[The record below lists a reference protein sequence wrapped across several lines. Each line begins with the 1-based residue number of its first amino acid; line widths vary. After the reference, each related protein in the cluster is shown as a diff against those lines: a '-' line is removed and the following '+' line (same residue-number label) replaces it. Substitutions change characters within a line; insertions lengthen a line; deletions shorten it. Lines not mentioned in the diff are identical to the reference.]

1 MKLIFKYV
9 GKHIGLFITAIV
21 FLIIESVTEI
31 FQPTYMSMI
40 VDEGVT
46 KADTAAIAHYGII
59 MLIIAGIDAGAA
71 IVRSIFS
78 ARLGQMVAKDLR
90 RDVYKKTQTLSLENI
105 ERISTASIITR
116 ITNDVTQVQDFVQGV
131 TRIIF
136 RAPIITISAIVMIVL
151 RTPWLIPTMIVVIAI
166 SAFLIFLNLKIGYP
180 KFAFLQKRTD
190 RLNHVSREYLTSVR
204 VVKAFNASETEH
216 KRFNLSS
223 AALRDAG
230 ISAMRTMA
238 VFGPL
243 INLTVNLS
251 IVVLLWLAHSQDA
264 SQIGRVMASINYL
277 TQIMMSL
284 SMISMIFNRAVR
296 AFASSERI
304 GEILTEEP
312 ALKAADTPL
321 RPDIKGSVVFD
332 NVSFSYPGAEKETL
346 SGISFSAMPGQ
357 TIGIIGPTGSGKST
371 LVNLIPRFYDADSGG
386 VYIDDVNVTRIDEQ
400 FLRSAVSTAAQRAVL
415 FTGTIRENLIWG
427 DPDATPEEID
437 NALKISC
444 ADEIVGRVENGL
456 DTLLGQGGVN
466 LSGGQK
472 QRVSLARSLLKSPR
486 ILILDDC
493 TSALDATTE
502 AKVLKSLRESC
513 GDITVLLISQRISTV
528 RKADRILC
536 LDEGRVKGFDTHDA
550 LMQSCDCYR
559 AIYASQIGN

>member
-1 MKLIFKYV
+1 MKLIFRYV
-9 GKHIGLFITAIV
+9 GKHFGLFITAII

-46 KADTAAIAHYGII
+46 RADSSAIAHYGII

-90 RDVYKKTQTLSLENI
+90 RDVYKKTQSLSLENI

-136 RAPIITISAIVMIVL
+136 RAPIITISAIVMIIL
-151 RTPWLIPTMIVVIAI
+151 RTPWLVPTMIIVIAI

-216 KRFNLSS
+216 GRFNAAS
-223 AALRDAG
+223 ASLRDAG

-238 VFGPL
+238 LFGPL

-312 ALKAADTPL
+312 ALKSPDTPL
-321 RPDIKGSVVFD
+321 KPDIKGEVVFK
-332 NVSFSYPGAEKETL
+332 NVSFSYPGAEMRTL
-346 SGISFSAMPGQ
+346 TDISFSALPGQ

-386 VYIDDVNVTRIDEQ
+386 VFIDGVNVTQLDEHS
-400 FLRSAVSTAAQRAVL
+400 LRSAVSTAAQRAVL
-415 FTGTIRENLIWG
+415 FTGTIRENLMWG
-427 DPDATPEEID
+427 NPLATPEEID
-437 NALKISC
+437 SALRISC
-444 ADEIVGRVENGL
+444 ADEIVDRVENGL

-472 QRVSLARSLLKSPR
+472 QRVSLARSLLKDPK

-502 AKVLKSLRESC
+502 AKVLRSLREYS

-536 LDEGRVKGFDTHDA
+536 IDEGRVQGFDTHDE
-550 LMQSCDCYR
+550 LMKTCDCYK
-559 AIYASQIGN
+559 AIYRSQIGN